1 MADQPIRTAT
11 GQEYGQVQQQQ
22 ESQRAIPLPKMRPG
36 DQGGLLR
43 GSERPNESIMQPP
56 GSKVAIPA
64 QKVGSSDYNRKLAVM
79 MPYLLEEAS
88 KPTAS
93 PQTRFI
99 VNQLSLMVA
108 PLEDS

>member
-11 GQEYGQVQQQQ
+11 DQEYGQVRQQ
-22 ESQRAIPLPKMRPG
+22 ENAQRAMPLPQMRPG
-36 DQGGLLR
+36 EMGNLLR
-43 GSERPNESIMQPP
+43 GSERPNESIMEPP
-56 GSKVAIPA
+56 NRSTGVPE
-64 QKVGSSDYNRKLAVM
+64 QKTGDSDYNRKLAIM

-99 VNQLSLMVA
+99 VNQLSLMVT
-108 PLEDS
+108 PPDSR